1 MPNLVDVT
9 YAQTGQSS
17 KTNEYGMRE
26 MQAKAFQARND
37 QYRLLH

>member
-9 YAQTGQSS
+9 YNQTGQSS

-37 QYRLLH
+37 Q